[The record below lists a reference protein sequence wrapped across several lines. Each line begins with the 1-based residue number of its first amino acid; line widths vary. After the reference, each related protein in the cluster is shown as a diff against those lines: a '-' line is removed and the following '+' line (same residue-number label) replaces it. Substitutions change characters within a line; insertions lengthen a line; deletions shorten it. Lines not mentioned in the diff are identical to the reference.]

1 MAYAEQ
7 DIDAIDSL
15 NGKEVWVSGTIDR
28 LVLTMQGG
36 SVVAA
41 SIIDFKT
48 DKRRDPTPQ
57 DEDSTLREHHFPQM
71 KAYHNLVSSAFSLPS
86 RKVTVTLVSCPSN
99 AASPR
104 AIPYPPDTQ
113 W

>member
-36 SVVAA
+36 TVTAA

-48 DKRRDPTPQ
+48 DKRRGSTPQ
-57 DEDSTLREHHFPQM
+57 DEDAALRERHFPQM
-71 KAYHNLVSSAFSLPS
+71 KAYHSLVSSAFSLPS
-86 RKVTVTLVSCPSN
+86 HKVTVTLVSCPSN
-99 AASPR
+99 SAPPR

>member
-7 DIDAIDSL
+7 DIDAIDFL

-36 SVVAA
+36 TVTAA

-48 DKRRDPTPQ
+48 DKRRGPTPQ
-57 DEDSTLREHHFPQM
+57 DEDAALRERHFPQM
-71 KAYHNLVSSAFSLPS
+71 KAYHDLVCTAFNLPS
-86 RKVTVTLVSCPSN
+86 HKVTVTLVSCPAN